1 MELRTVMRT
10 TPSVREFTAE
20 PVPDGVVYSILDAA
34 RFAPNGGNRQGWRV
48 IVLKD
53 PEIRIRI
60 RELYVLAWREYM
72 AHVYAGLVAFAPLD
86 KGRFTGPAIDLDK
99 ARATPAPMPFSDH
112 LDEVPV
118 LLLVVAELAE
128 LAVLD
133 NGLDRQSI
141 VGGASVYP
149 FVHNVLLAARDAG
162 LGGVLTTALCRQ
174 EPAVRELLGIP
185 EGMALAALV
194 ALGHPRKVV
203 TKLKRASVESFTTV
217 DRFDGSAFVT
227 PALPGGAQGES

>member
-1 MELRTVMRT
+1 MDLRAVMQT
-10 TPSVREFTAE
+10 TPAVREFTAE
-20 PVPDGVVYSILDAA
+20 PIPDELVHAILDVA

-53 PEIRIRI
+53 PKVRTRI

-86 KGRFTGPAIDLDK
+86 RGRYTGPAINLAE
-99 ARATPAPMPFSDH
+99 ARSTPAPTPFADQ

-118 LLLVVAELAE
+118 LLLVVVELAQ
-128 LAVLD
+128 LAVID

-149 FVHNVLLAARDAG
+149 FVHNVLLAARDAE
-162 LGGVLTTALCRQ
+162 LGGVMTTALCRQ
-174 EPAVRELLGIP
+174 EPAVKELLGIP
-185 EGMALAALV
+185 EGFALAALV
-194 ALGHPRKVV
+194 ALGHPKTTV
-203 TKLKRASVESFTTV
+203 TKLKRNPVESFTTI
-217 DRFDGSAFVT
+217 DRFDGRTFAARENLSSLSAD
-227 PALPGGAQGES
+227 